1 MDERTAI
8 GRAGMDQVRELFSL
22 HYADIFQRGDGVISS
37 E

>member
-22 HYADIFQRGDGVISS
+22 HDTDIFQAGDGVIA
-37 E
+37 